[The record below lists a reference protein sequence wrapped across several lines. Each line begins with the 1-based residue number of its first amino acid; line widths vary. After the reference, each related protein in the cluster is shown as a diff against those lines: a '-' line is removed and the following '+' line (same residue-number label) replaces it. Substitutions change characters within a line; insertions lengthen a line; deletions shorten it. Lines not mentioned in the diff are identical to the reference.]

1 MTKKIEA
8 TYGYLYNFAFVPRRK
23 LLREFQ
29 QHKESIG
36 KILTQM
42 CGYLKVKV
50 HWCLVADNHIQLL
63 VELPKNL
70 YRDNFFVSLQK
81 LSTTIIKKR
90 FHDLP
95 STLRYFWYAE
105 CWWRSYQ
112 PGTEKRNALEISEF
126 VNRKLSKKAKVRRQV
141 NCVESQGA

>member
-1 MTKKIEA
+1 MSEKIEA

-23 LLREFQ
+23 LLREFR

-50 HWCLVADNHIQLL
+50 YWCLVADNHIQLL

-70 YRDNFFVSLQK
+70 YRDNFLCRCKNSVQQS
-81 LSTTIIKKR
+81 
-90 FHDLP
+90 
-95 STLRYFWYAE
+95 
-105 CWWRSYQ
+105 
-112 PGTEKRNALEISEF
+112 
-126 VNRKLSKKAKVRRQV
+126 SKKDSMIYPVH
-141 NCVESQGA
+141 